1 MEYVASWDR
10 DMVRS
15 ATKRGLEKGMEKRMA
30 KGMAAGLVKKAK
42 EMAARMLDDGQ
53 PIETIAKYTGLSAV
67 EIKKMVPKSH

>member
-15 ATKRGLEKGMEKRMA
+15 ATKRGLEHGMA
-30 KGMAAGLVKKAK
+30 KGIAAGLVKKAK

-53 PIETIAKYTGLSAV
+53 PIETIAKYTGLSAA
-67 EIKKMVPKSH
+67 EIKKMAPKSH